1 MDRENQIYGGVM
13 DLLDTLMGIFL
24 FLGVMMLIG
33 ILLWGALYEPKKT

>member
-1 MDRENQIYGGVM
+1 M